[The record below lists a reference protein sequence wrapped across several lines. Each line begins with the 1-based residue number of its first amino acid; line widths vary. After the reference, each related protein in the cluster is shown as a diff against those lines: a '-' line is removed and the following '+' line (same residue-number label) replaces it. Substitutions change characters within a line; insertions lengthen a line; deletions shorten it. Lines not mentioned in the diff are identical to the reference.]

1 MLRRRPVH
9 DTIMPVR
16 AQRLSTWQL
25 VVPVKSRYSAKSRLV
40 PPDGVSR
47 SDLALAFARDTLT
60 AIADVISADHLIVV
74 TSDDQISALLRVG
87 GAHVVD
93 DPGRGLNPAV
103 VAGIGL
109 ARERDSDAPVG
120 ILLGDLPALTPADL
134 RTALA
139 ACAASEAAVVPDRSG
154 LGTVLLTHQEA
165 SRLQPR
171 FGHGSALRHGQTA
184 RRLDLDLPRL
194 RTDVDDLDSLRQA
207 AALGLGRHTAAVLQ
221 DADLEVAELA

>member
-1 MLRRRPVH
+1 MLRRWPVH

-25 VVPVKSRYSAKSRLV
+25 VVPVKSRHAAKSRLV
-40 PPDGVSR
+40 PPSGVFR

-60 AIADVISADHLIVV
+60 AIAEVISADRLFVV
-74 TSDDQISALLRVG
+74 TSDDRIRAQLRIG

-103 VAGIGL
+103 EAGVQVA
-109 ARERDSDAPVG
+109 RDNDSDAPVG
-120 ILLGDLPALTPADL
+120 ILLGDLPALTPGDL
-134 RTALA
+134 RLALA
-139 ACAASEAAVVPDRSG
+139 ACAAVESAVVPDRSG
-154 LGTVLLTHQEA
+154 MGTVLLTHQEA
-165 SRLQPR
+165 GRVAPR

-194 RTDVDDLDSLRQA
+194 RTDVDDLEALRQA
-207 AALGLGRHTAAVLQ
+207 VALGLGRHTAAVLHN
-221 DADLEVAELA
+221 ADLDVEQLG